1 MTMFVHISLTV
12 IVFQSIIKSKKRYL
26 LYGIGL
32 HMLVDLFPALYQRG
46 AVSLVVSEIGLF
58 FLTICIIVIAYR
70 IYQIQDMNN
79 IN

>member
-1 MTMFVHISLTV
+1 
-12 IVFQSIIKSKKRYL
+12 
-26 LYGIGL
+26 
-32 HMLVDLFPALYQRG
+32 MLVDLFPALYQRG